1 MLAFNTPMQSS
12 LQIAKCA
19 RSQRLSQNLSRK
31 TLAKISGV
39 PEASIKRFEL
49 TGQIAFLAL
58 LKIAYVLGCMED
70 FDPLFA
76 PKENVSLEQ
85 VLMKE
90 RTRGR
95 T

>member
-1 MLAFNTPMQSS
+1 MLAFNTPMESI
-12 LQIAKCA
+12 LQIAQRA

-39 PEASIKRFEL
+39 PEASIKRFEQ
-49 TGQIAFLAL
+49 TGQIALLSL
-58 LKIAYVLGCMED
+58 LKIAYVLGCIES

-76 PKENVSLEQ
+76 PKENLSLEQ
-85 VLMKE
+85 ILKKE
-90 RTRGR
+90 RSRGR